1 MLVLSRKVLEALT
14 VGNTHGAGGALK
26 VTVLEIRQD
35 RVKLGF
41 SMNDSIPIV
50 RWELLSRG
58 NPGVGATATAIS
70 HADIRVSAAS

>member
-50 RWELLSRG
+50 RWELLNRG
-58 NPGVGATATAIS
+58 NPGVGAAATATS
-70 HADIRVSAAS
+70 RADIRVSAAS